1 MLCVLFEK
9 ERSKETVI
17 AATVVREEAEA
28 ATATIVAMA
37 TGVRAHDA
45 RIIVA
50 IVRAHHRARTPST
63 VIVAIVRAAA
73 TATVAAAATATVAA
87 AAVSTAHDDA
97 VVAAIVRCD
106 GREEA
111 STDRPEQTT
120 GRACGRV
127 ANHALLLLLLRR
139 RSTVRLLLLL
149 LLLMRRVG
157 RLQRSSVRLLLLLL
171 LLLLRVGRLLGV
183 GCCADLL
190 RRRGSRYCGQPH
202 LERLTRRNALRDR

>member
-9 ERSKETVI
+9 ERSKETII

-28 ATATIVAMA
+28 ATATIVVMA

-50 IVRAHHRARTPST
+50 IVRAHHRASTPST

-73 TATVAAAATATVAA
+73 TATVAAAAI
-87 AAVSTAHDDA
+87 STAHDDA

-127 ANHALLLLLLRR
+127 ANHALLLLR
-139 RSTVRLLLLL
+139 RSTVPLRRRGPTIRLLLL

-157 RLQRSSVRLLLLLL
+157 RLRRSSVRLLLLLLL

>member
-63 VIVAIVRAAA
+63 VIVAIVR
-73 TATVAAAATATVAA
+73 AAATATVAA